1 MAALESV
8 HNGWLESSGHD
19 CLEARPPCLS
29 QQPHKPGPSR
39 RAQLKPWSTTCTR
52 FSDEKTESQERL
64 GRRFTLPG
72 VSQGS
77 LRKDTPRLPPP
88 LPAED
93 APILTLPGPQS
104 HMQADPEWWPCWPA
118 GLTLAGILE
127 SGDRK
132 SLACQVLV
140 CRSLGGDGPSLAAVD
155 LPP

>member
-88 LPAED
+88 LRTA
-93 APILTLPGPQS
+93 A
-104 HMQADPEWWPCWPA
+104 PCWWRQVS
-118 GLTLAGILE
+118 GTTTLLCQHVQDY
-127 SGDRK
+127 GDLHGA
-132 SLACQVLV
+132 S
-140 CRSLGGDGPSLAAVD
+140 
-155 LPP
+155 